1 MTAGVLLVLDGWG
14 LAPPGPSNAIAAART
29 PALDHLLAT
38 SVVRT
43 LDASGQAVGLPAGTV
58 GNSEIG
64 HLVIG
69 AGRPL
74 EYDSL
79 LVEKEATAGRLR
91 AHPVLAQTC
100 KDLAASGGTLH
111 LIGLMSDG
119 RIHSD
124 IGHLGELLGAAADAG
139 LHRVLVHAIT
149 DGRDVPNGT
158 APAYLDQLA
167 GLIAAA
173 GAGEVASL
181 IGRNYAMDKS
191 GNAELTRRARD
202 LILDSSASRRFT
214 GANEA
219 LLDYDGDDGGLPA
232 TAIDARSVLGG
243 VHRRVADGDAIL
255 FANFRSDRTA
265 PLADML
271 ADRLR
276 ETGRGAVKLLSLAEY
291 DTRCPIA
298 ALVPRADASGGLS
311 DALSG
316 AGIKSVR
323 IAEREKFE
331 HVTFFVN
338 GRDSVARPLDEH
350 ICVTGDSD
358 PDYLKYPRMNV
369 AAVARHVIDAARRQ
383 DVGLVLANLANI
395 DVVGHTGDYSATVG
409 ATEAVDAA
417 IASIATAAREAGRWL
432 MIVGDHGNGEQMTK
446 RDAAGTDRPY
456 GGHTTNFVP
465 LVIALAQ
472 AGLPAGTGR
481 PPAVHGDGTLADVAP
496 TALTLLGR
504 PPAPA
509 MTGRPLI

>member
-1 MTAGVLLVLDGWG
+1 MTAGILLVLDGWG
-14 LAPPGPSNAIAAART
+14 LAPPGPSNAIATART
-29 PALDHLLAT
+29 PSLDHLLAT

-43 LDASGQAVGLPAGTV
+43 LDASGQAVGLPDGTV

-79 LVEKEATAGRLR
+79 LVEKEAEAGRLR
-91 AHPVLAQTC
+91 AHPLLAQTC
-100 KDLAASGGTLH
+100 KELAASGGTLH

-124 IGHLGELLGAAADAG
+124 IGHVGELLGAAADAG

-149 DGRDVPNGT
+149 DGRDVPNET
-158 APAYLDQLA
+158 ALAYLGQLA

-191 GNAELTRRARD
+191 GNAELTRRACD
-202 LILDSSASRRFT
+202 LILDSSATRRFAD
-214 GANEA
+214 ANAA
-219 LLDYDGDDGGLPA
+219 LSDYDGDDGGLPA
-232 TAIDARSVLGG
+232 TAIDAGGVLGG
-243 VHRRVADGDAIL
+243 ACRRVEGGDAVL

-271 ADRLR
+271 AERLR
-276 ETGRGAVKLLSLAEY
+276 QTGRGTVKLLSLAEY

-338 GRDSVARPLDEH
+338 GRDSAARPLDEH

-358 PDYLKYPRMNV
+358 PDYLNPRMNV
-369 AAVARHVIDAARRQ
+369 AAVAQHVVDAARRQ
-383 DVGLVLANLANI
+383 DVGLVIANLANI
-395 DVVGHTGDYSATVG
+395 DVIGHTGDYAATVS

-417 IASIATAAREAGRWL
+417 IASIATAARETGRWL

-446 RDAAGTDRPY
+446 RDAAGTNRPY
-456 GGHTTNFVP
+456 GGHTTNVVP

-472 AGLPAGTGR
+472 EGLPADVGG
-481 PPAVHGDGTLADVAP
+481 ACADGGDGTLADVAP
-496 TALTLLGR
+496 TALTLLGC

>member
-1 MTAGVLLVLDGWG
+1 MTAGILLVLDGWG

-29 PALDHLLAT
+29 PSLDHLLAT

-79 LVEKEATAGRLR
+79 LVENEVKAGRLR
-91 AHPVLAQTC
+91 THPLLAQTC

-111 LIGLMSDG
+111 VIGLMSDG

-124 IGHLGELLGAAADAG
+124 IGHVGELLAAAADAG
-139 LHRVLVHAIT
+139 LRRVLVHAIA

-173 GAGEVASL
+173 GAGQVASL

-191 GNAELTRRARD
+191 GNAELTRRACD
-202 LILDSSASRRFT
+202 LILDSTASRRFAD
-214 GANEA
+214 ANEA
-219 LLDYDGDDGGLPA
+219 LSGCDGDDGGLPA
-232 TAIDARSVLGG
+232 TAIEVGG
-243 VHRRVADGDAIL
+243 LPRRVVDGDAVL

-276 ETGRGAVKLLSLAEY
+276 QTGRGAVRLLSLAEY

-316 AGIKSVR
+316 AAVKSVR
-323 IAEREKFE
+323 VAEREKFE

-338 GRDSVARPLDEH
+338 GRDSAPRPLDEH
-350 ICVTGDSD
+350 ICVPGDSA
-358 PDYLKYPRMNV
+358 PEYVKCPQMNV
-369 AAVARHVIDAARRQ
+369 AAVARHVVDAARRE

-395 DVVGHTGDYSATVG
+395 DVVGHTGDYAATVG

-417 IASIATAAREAGRWL
+417 IAPIAAAAREAGRWL

-446 RDAAGTDRPY
+446 RDATGTDRPY

-472 AGLPAGTGR
+472 DCLPADAGHSAADGG
-481 PPAVHGDGTLADVAP
+481 AGTLADVAP
-496 TALTLLGR
+496 TALTLLGC